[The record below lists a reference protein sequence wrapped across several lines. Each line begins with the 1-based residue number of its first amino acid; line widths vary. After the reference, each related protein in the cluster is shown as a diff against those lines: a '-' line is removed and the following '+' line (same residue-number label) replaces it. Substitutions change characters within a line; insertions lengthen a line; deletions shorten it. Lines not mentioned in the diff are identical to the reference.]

1 MIIHRVNYFKSDI
14 FCLPVSGVIHFYW
27 TVQVSNQFLMY
38 FSGAPKIT
46 NAPNSM
52 RVAEGLNA
60 SFVCKASGYPQPT
73 FHWEK
78 KGKKFTTRKSL
89 RYKVLSIPHG
99 SVLRIEPIKKR
110 KDIEDIQSF
119 GMNMPFISSSEAKNA
134 YFMSGE
140 ATNEIYIFS
149 LHEMK

>member
-1 MIIHRVNYFKSDI
+1 
-14 FCLPVSGVIHFYW
+14 
-27 TVQVSNQFLMY
+27 MY

-78 KGKKFTTRKSL
+78 KGKTFTNKKSL
-89 RYKVLSIPHG
+89 RYEVISMPHG

-110 KDIEDIQSF
+110 KDSHTF
-119 GMNMPFISSSEAKNA
+119 TCV
-134 YFMSGE
+134 
-140 ATNEIYIFS
+140 ATNEHGEARASAELSVFQRKGIFKKLIRFLEGSWNHEYFGS
-149 LHEMK
+149 LAK